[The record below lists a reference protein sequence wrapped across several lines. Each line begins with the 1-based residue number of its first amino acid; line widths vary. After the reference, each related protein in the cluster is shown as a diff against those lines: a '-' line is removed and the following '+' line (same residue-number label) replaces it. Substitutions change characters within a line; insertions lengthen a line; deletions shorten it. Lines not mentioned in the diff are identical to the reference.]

1 MYLDLFENLDRAL
14 KRVGGQRVRR
24 VFVALSGGADSLAL
38 LHCVSEHLAGQIIV
52 QALHADHQLHAQS
65 AQWAQACGRHCEE
78 LQVPLTVE
86 ALAVSAQGNTEA
98 AARAARYEFF
108 CRHLTAS
115 DVLMLAHH
123 RQDQAETLLM
133 RLLQGRGVLPMRDHG
148 RLAAGQFVRPFLDT
162 DKNRLLDYLRSKKVQ
177 WVEDPSNQDTAY
189 DRNYLRHAVLPVLQ
203 ERWPDF
209 AARLQH
215 SAQGF
220 TAQRALLDFYLQ
232 PVPDQ
237 VALSQ
242 LPSPAELGLAW
253 LRVYLAQRGEYRVAD
268 AALTEFLRQTSTAER
283 AKLDLD
289 AATLHVW
296 RDSLY
301 FERAADCTD
310 PQWLD
315 MPVEPPTE
323 FVWHQQGFMLRP
335 AEAGAAD
342 AFAYSGELYLT
353 SRDRLSQQ
361 GARAVASLKK
371 HFQQAGIPPWR
382 RPHYPLLWDAH
393 GLVAIAGVWQRPQAT
408 LTPNAAIR
416 YCTLS
421 WRAVTT

>member
-1 MYLDLFENLDRAL
+1 MYLDLFEDLDRAL
-14 KRVGGQRVRR
+14 DCVGRQGIRR

-38 LHCVSEHLAGQIIV
+38 LHCVSEHLAGQISV
-52 QALHADHQLHAQS
+52 QALHADHQLHHQS
-65 AQWAQACGRHCEE
+65 AQWAEACGRLCADLH
-78 LQVPLTVE
+78 VPLTVE
-86 ALAVSAQGNTEA
+86 SLVVSAQGNTEA
-98 AARAARYEFF
+98 AARAARYAFF
-108 CRHLTAS
+108 ARHMTAS

-148 RLAAGQFVRPFLDT
+148 QLAAGHFVRPFLDT
-162 DKNRLLDYLRSKKVQ
+162 DKNRLLDYLRSKKVE

-189 DRNYLRHAVLPVLQ
+189 DRNYLRHAVLPTLQ
-203 ERWPDF
+203 QRWPNF

-232 PVPDQ
+232 PIPDE

-268 AALTEFLRQTSTAER
+268 AALMEFLRQASAAGR

-289 AATLHVW
+289 TASLHVW
-296 RDSLY
+296 RDRLY
-301 FERAADCTD
+301 FERAADCAD
-310 PQWLD
+310 PQWPA
-315 MPVEPPTE
+315 MPLAPPAE
-323 FVWHQQGFMLRP
+323 FAWRQQAFMLRS
-335 AEAGAAD
+335 AEAGAVD
-342 AFAYSGELYLT
+342 AFAYSGDLYLT
-353 SRDRLSQQ
+353 SRDRLDHD
-361 GARAVASLKK
+361 ARSAASLKT

-382 RPHYPLLWDAH
+382 RPHYPLLWDAQ
-393 GLVAIAGVWQRPQAT
+393 GLVALVGAWQRPRAMVKTDALT
-408 LTPNAAIR
+408 L
-416 YCTLS
+416 YCTLNGH
-421 WRAVTT
+421 AVTT